1 MLRDYF
7 PSLLHLLFHASE
19 GKVSVGLP
27 KHSVSS
33 EGRGG
38 GGHAEER
45 RGGEKREEEEDWRPL
60 HTCKV

>member
-33 EGRGG
+33 EERGG
-38 GGHAEER
+38 GARRGEER
-45 RGGEKREEEEDWRPL
+45 RREEGGGGGLEATAHL
-60 HTCKV
+60 